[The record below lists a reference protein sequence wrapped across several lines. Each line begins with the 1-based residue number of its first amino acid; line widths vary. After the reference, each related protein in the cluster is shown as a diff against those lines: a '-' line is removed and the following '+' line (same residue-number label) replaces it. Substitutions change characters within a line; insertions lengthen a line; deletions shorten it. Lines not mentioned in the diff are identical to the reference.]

1 MRFFRSKKVIIIL
14 ILVVILLVRHFYNNS
29 DNVLLWTPD
38 IKYQDITSI
47 IEKEVLTEEDYITI
61 FNQTG
66 ISPNSVNEILKNNDI
81 SIIKEL
87 NTLYFDR
94 QEIEQKYLCFPF
106 TTMEYN
112 VNEST
117 PIVPLKDG
125 DILVNFSTSTLDWR
139 HGHSALVIDAENDK
153 TIEHTLVGAQS
164 HMGTVSS
171 WGKQPKFVVLRYE
184 DEEVI
189 NKVVEFAKENLI
201 GVDYDIFV
209 GIDGKKDKSDEKRK
223 YASNCSHIVWQAFKS
238 QGIDIDS
245 NGGIFVT
252 PNDIALSNKLKV
264 VQIMG
269 LDTAEYID
277 RLLW

>member
-1 MRFFRSKKVIIIL
+1 M
-14 ILVVILLVRHFYNNS
+14 VVILLVRHFYNNS
-29 DNVLLWTPD
+29 DNVLLWTPN
-38 IKYQDITSI
+38 IEYQDIDSI

-66 ISPNSVNEILKNNDI
+66 ISPNSINEIRKSNDI
-81 SIIKEL
+81 SKIKEL

-125 DILVNFSTSTLDWR
+125 DILINFSTSTLDWR

-245 NGGIFVT
+245 NGGVFVT

-269 LDTAEYID
+269 IDTTEYID

>member
-1 MRFFRSKKVIIIL
+1 MRFFKSKKFICILVLFIL
-14 ILVVILLVRHFYNNS
+14 IVVRHFYNNS
-29 DNVLLWTPD
+29 ENVLLWTPN
-38 IKYQDITSI
+38 IEYQSVSNIL
-47 IEKEVLTEEDYITI
+47 EKEVLSENDYITI

-66 ISPNSVNEILKNNDI
+66 ISPYSINEIKNSGDI
-81 SIIKEL
+81 SKIKEL
-87 NTLYFDR
+87 NTMFFDR
-94 QEIEQKYLCFPF
+94 QEIKQKYLCFPF

-112 VNEST
+112 LDEKT
-117 PIVPLKDG
+117 PIVPVKNG

-164 HMGTVSS
+164 HIGSVSS
-171 WGKQPKFVVLRYE
+171 WGKQPKFVILRYE
-184 DEEVI
+184 DEDIV

-209 GIDGKKDKSDEKRK
+209 GIDGNKDKTNEKRK

-245 NGGIFVT
+245 NGGLFVT
-252 PNDIALSNKLKV
+252 PKDIALSKKLKV
-264 VQIMG
+264 IQIMG
-269 LDTAEYID
+269 IDTKNYID

>member
-29 DNVLLWTPD
+29 DNVLLWTPN
-38 IKYQDITSI
+38 IEYQDIDSI

-66 ISPNSVNEILKNNDI
+66 ISPNSINEIRKSNDI
-81 SIIKEL
+81 SKIKEL
-87 NTLYFDR
+87 HTLYFDR

-125 DILVNFSTSTLDWR
+125 DILINFSTSTLDWR

-184 DEEVI
+184 YEEVI

-238 QGIDIDS
+238 QDIDIDS
-245 NGGIFVT
+245 NGGVFVT

-269 LDTAEYID
+269 IDTTEYID

>member
-1 MRFFRSKKVIIIL
+1 MRFFGSKKVIIIL

-29 DNVLLWTPD
+29 DNVLLWTPN
-38 IKYQDITSI
+38 IEYQDIDSI

-164 HMGTVSS
+164 HMGTISS

-184 DEEVI
+184 DEEII

-245 NGGIFVT
+245 NGGVFVT

-269 LDTAEYID
+269 IDTTEYID

>member
-66 ISPNSVNEILKNNDI
+66 ISPNSVDEILKNNDI

-164 HMGTVSS
+164 HMGTISS

-189 NKVVEFAKENLI
+189 SKVVEFAKENLI

>member
-1 MRFFRSKKVIIIL
+1 MRFFGSKKVIIIL

-29 DNVLLWTPD
+29 DNVLLWTPN
-38 IKYQDITSI
+38 IEYQDIDSI

-66 ISPNSVNEILKNNDI
+66 ISPNSINEIRKSNDI
-81 SIIKEL
+81 SKIKEL

-125 DILVNFSTSTLDWR
+125 DILINFSTSTLDWR

-245 NGGIFVT
+245 NGGVFVT

-269 LDTAEYID
+269 IDTTEYID

>member
-1 MRFFRSKKVIIIL
+1 MRFFGSKKVIIIL

-29 DNVLLWTPD
+29 DNVLLWTPN
-38 IKYQDITSI
+38 IEYQDIDSI

-125 DILVNFSTSTLDWR
+125 DILINFSTSTLDWR

-164 HMGTVSS
+164 HMGTISS

-184 DEEVI
+184 DEEII

-245 NGGIFVT
+245 NGGVFVT

-269 LDTAEYID
+269 IDTTEYID

>member
-1 MRFFRSKKVIIIL
+1 MRFFGSKKVIIIL
-14 ILVVILLVRHFYNNS
+14 ILVVISLVRHFYNNS
-29 DNVLLWTPD
+29 DNVLLWTPN
-38 IKYQDITSI
+38 IEYQDIDSI

-125 DILVNFSTSTLDWR
+125 DILINFSTSTLDWR

-164 HMGTVSS
+164 HMGTISS

-184 DEEVI
+184 DEEII

-245 NGGIFVT
+245 NGGVFVT

-269 LDTAEYID
+269 IDTTEYID